1 MPKIQL
7 IRRDSGVIELDAT
20 GITFSVNRNVEPHPV
35 PVLATRA
42 ALDLNVATIGIT
54 IEGVLADDDRVSG
67 AASAEMSIDLSLAF
81 GIAGATSWV
90 GSTAFATSGWSSVKS
105 ELDYVQITFQTKG
118 QVDANVGEK
127 NTILLRNG
135 SGSNTVATE
144 SIIHVDI
151 SSTTNTNTLSTA
163 ITNALNAA
171 SIKVNTSTVTLASVC
186 SISSSTGQSSNVSYY
201 AQVGSSGQYTNELI
215 KITNKETGSSGN
227 VLTVV
232 SKSTSASSVTWDN
245 QFFVSNM
252 RGGVTGTK
260 MSKGDKLQDLLNMV
274 MNASAGGALVSPR
287 VLSGSLIDLPDSI
300 ASFDASSFLNLDTAS
315 SVKKYIIGVRIP
327 YDSLVTATNG
337 DTVLRQYLIP
347 AGPGTDYSAE
357 KNTFDYDPLE
367 NVNGEQVRPN
377 PFLQQGVAI
386 PAIIRTFDPS
396 YEAGDSVWTYQM
408 TLAPCEQLVGF

>member
-1 MPKIQL
+1 MGWKHSICY
-7 IRRDSGVIELDAT
+7 IGMVICKE
-20 GITFSVNRNVEPHPV
+20 
-35 PVLATRA
+35 
-42 ALDLNVATIGIT
+42 
-54 IEGVLADDDRVSG
+54 RVG
-67 AASAEMSIDLSLAF
+67 LCSIA
-81 GIAGATSWV
+81 
-90 GSTAFATSGWSSVKS
+90 
-105 ELDYVQITFQTKG
+105 FQTKG

-171 SIKVNTSTVTLASVC
+171 SIKVNTATVTLASVC

-315 SVKKYIIGVRIP
+315 SVKNTSLESESPMIRSLLQPMEIP
-327 YDSLVTATNG
+327 YCV
-337 DTVLRQYLIP
+337 
-347 AGPGTDYSAE
+347 
-357 KNTFDYDPLE
+357 NT
-367 NVNGEQVRPN
+367 
-377 PFLQQGVAI
+377 
-386 PAIIRTFDPS
+386 
-396 YEAGDSVWTYQM
+396 
-408 TLAPCEQLVGF
+408 